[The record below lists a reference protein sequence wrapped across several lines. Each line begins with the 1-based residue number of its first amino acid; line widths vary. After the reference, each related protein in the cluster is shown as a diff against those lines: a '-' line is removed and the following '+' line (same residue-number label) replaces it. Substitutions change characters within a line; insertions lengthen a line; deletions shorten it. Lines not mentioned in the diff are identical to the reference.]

1 MYLKKKL
8 KKLIESKKTLLGVGP
23 MSKNCVDASIEV
35 TDKYNFPI
43 MLIAS
48 RRQIDANIFGKGY
61 VENWGTEK
69 FSKYVMSKSK
79 KKNIILCRDHGGP
92 YQNNNDI
99 INKLTLKDAIK
110 NSKKSF
116 EIDIK
121 NDFKIIHIDPSINLK
136 GNLKKN
142 LIMDNLY
149 ELMIY
154 CDEISRKNN
163 KKILIEIG
171 TEEQSGTTNT
181 FEEIEKF
188 LNDVN
193 LFCKKN
199 KIIKPSFVVLQTG
212 TKVQELENVGSF
224 ECPIR
229 IENEIAPEIQI
240 FKALELCDK
249 YDFWM
254 KEHNGDYL
262 SDESLKW
269 HPKIGIH
276 ATNVAP
282 EFGVIET
289 ISLIK
294 ILKEYNMKKYLNLFL
309 ELSYNSKKWTKW
321 LRKNSNADDFKK
333 SIIAGHYIFSDKEFI
348 ELKKNIIEKL
358 KKKSINLDL
367 YLKQNIMKSILRYTK
382 CFKLH

>member
-188 LNDVN
+188 LNDIN

-367 YLKQNIMKSILRYTK
+367 YLKQNIVKSILRYTK

>member
-1 MYLKKKL
+1 
-8 KKLIESKKTLLGVGP
+8 
-23 MSKNCVDASIEV
+23 
-35 TDKYNFPI
+35 
-43 MLIAS
+43 
-48 RRQIDANIFGKGY
+48 
-61 VENWGTEK
+61 
-69 FSKYVMSKSK
+69 
-79 KKNIILCRDHGGP
+79 
-92 YQNNNDI
+92 
-99 INKLTLKDAIK
+99 
-110 NSKKSF
+110 
-116 EIDIK
+116 
-121 NDFKIIHIDPSINLK
+121 
-136 GNLKKN
+136 
-142 LIMDNLY
+142 MDNLY

-171 TEEQSGTTNT
+171 TEEQSGSTNT

-282 EFGVIET
+282 EFGVVET

-294 ILKEYNMKKYLNLFL
+294 ILKEYKL
-309 ELSYNSKKWTKW
+309 
-321 LRKNSNADDFKK
+321 
-333 SIIAGHYIFSDKEFI
+333 
-348 ELKKNIIEKL
+348 KNI
-358 KKKSINLDL
+358 
-367 YLKQNIMKSILRYTK
+367 
-382 CFKLH
+382 